1 MKLKRLPL
9 VAALAL
15 VAAAPAALAS
25 DALEG
30 TVLAFDRVARV
41 LVMSDRS
48 VVPLDNLQ
56 GEVPEDLVAGDRI
69 AIGYESDEDGI
80 SVVHSIE
87 RID

>member
-1 MKLKRLPL
+1 MKRLPL

-15 VAAAPAALAS
+15 LAAPPLAIAS
-25 DALEG
+25 DAIEG

-48 VVPLDNLQ
+48 VVPLDNLR
-56 GEVPEDLVAGDRI
+56 GEVPEDLVAGDRV
-69 AIGYESDEDGI
+69 AVSYESDEDGI
-80 SVVHSIE
+80 SIVNSIE